1 MKPGWLTPAMLR
13 NFEKIR
19 AMGLAVLVLALIP
32 WMAQDFVSSLGAT
45 QRTTH
50 TTLRTTFEKD
60 DARVIR
66 AFDFARRNNRVEASL
81 VTEQSPR
88 QQTRDALLTITAGSK
103 REALDG
109 LADMTAAMKAAFANE
124 GGGELYDIGNTP
136 RALPVPNEQT
146 ILLRNVCRWGALLIL
161 LGGLAL
167 MANRL
172 LRSGLPPASMF
183 AIVAGLSG
191 AALLLLGGGLVWI
204 FALPV
209 LLLALVTVLTL
220 RVRRAEKWEEG
231 QAHITK
237 SRVMVKRHQF
247 AGEATQ
253 VTNKASVAYD
263 FSVGSQLFHGNRIS
277 VGFAP
282 ADEVNVT
289 LKRYPVGTTVP
300 VFYDPANPEEC
311 VLERKPPASLGCIW
325 GGAIVVL
332 LIYGAV
338 IFSIGKS
345 ESLAD
350 GLQAALHGAF
360 PRVHHPIWMIVLSV
374 FGLFCMGSWLW
385 NRQHVRK
392 AFPWLVAK
400 GRIVS
405 SQTESYLAFDGGHS
419 SSQHRF
425 YRALIEFA
433 YQVDGQEYHNTVGE
447 PGTMRASAEAEAARY
462 VAGTEVDVHYDP
474 QNPTHSALSIDEEMV
489 LDGRASLVVGLISI
503 AVAIYLALP

>member
-1 MKPGWLTPAMLR
+1 MKPSWLTPGMLR
-13 NFEKIR
+13 NFGKIR
-19 AMGLAVLVLALIP
+19 DLGVVVFVLALIP
-32 WMAQDFVSSLGAT
+32 WMLQDFISSFAAT
-45 QRTTH
+45 QMTAH
-50 TTLRTTFEKD
+50 TTLRTTFERD
-60 DARVIR
+60 DARLIR
-66 AFDFARRNNRVEASL
+66 AFDVARRNTRVGATL
-81 VTEQSPR
+81 VTEQDPG

-103 REALDG
+103 REALEG
-109 LADMTAAMKAAFANE
+109 LADMSAAMKAAFANE
-124 GGGELYDIGNTP
+124 GGGELYDVGNTP
-136 RALPVPNEQT
+136 RALVVPNEQT
-146 ILLRNVCRWGALLIL
+146 VLLRNACRWGALLIL

-167 MANRL
+167 MGNRL
-172 LRSGLPPASMF
+172 LRSGLPPAAMF

-209 LLLALVTVLTL
+209 LLLVLVTVLTL

-237 SRVMVKRHQF
+237 SRVTVKRHQF

-253 VTNKASVAYD
+253 VTNKATIAYD

-277 VGFAP
+277 LGFAP

-289 LKRYPVGTTVP
+289 LKRYPVGATVP

-332 LIYGAV
+332 LIYGLV
-338 IFSIGKS
+338 LFSIGRS
-345 ESLAD
+345 EALAS
-350 GLQAALHGAF
+350 GLQATLHGAF
-360 PRVHHPIWMIVLSV
+360 PRVHHPIMMIAAGL
-374 FGLFCMGSWLW
+374 FGLFCMGSWAW
-385 NRQHVRK
+385 NRRHVRK
-392 AFPWLVAK
+392 AYPWLVAK

-405 SQTESYLAFDGGHS
+405 SETESYLAFDGGHS
-419 SSQHRF
+419 SNQHRF

-474 QNPTHSALSIDEEMV
+474 QNPTHSALEIDEEMV
-489 LDGRASLVVGLISI
+489 LDGRASLVVGLVSL
-503 AVAIYLALP
+503 AVAVYLALP

>member
-1 MKPGWLTPAMLR
+1 MKPSWLTPGMLR
-13 NFEKIR
+13 NFEKIQG
-19 AMGLAVLVLALIP
+19 MGVAVFVLALIP
-32 WMAQDFVSSLGAT
+32 WMAQDFISSLAAT
-45 QRTTH
+45 QMTAH
-50 TTLRTTFEKD
+50 TTLRTTSEKN
-60 DARVIR
+60 DARLTQ
-66 AFDFARRNNRVEASL
+66 AFEYARRNNRAKANL
-81 VTEQSPR
+81 VTEQHPR
-88 QQTRDALLTITAGSK
+88 QQTRDALLTITARSK

-109 LADMTAAMKAAFANE
+109 LADMTAAMKAAFAQL

-146 ILLRNVCRWGALLIL
+146 ILLRNACRWGALLIL

-172 LRSGLPPASMF
+172 LRSGLPPAAMF
-183 AIVAGLSG
+183 AIIAGLSG
-191 AALLLLGGGLVWI
+191 AALLLFGGGLVWI

-209 LLLALVTVLTL
+209 LLLVLVTVLTL

-237 SRVMVKRHQF
+237 SRVTVKRHQF

-277 VGFAP
+277 LGFGP

-289 LKRYPVGTTVP
+289 LKRYPVGATVP

-311 VLERKPPASLGCIW
+311 VLERKPPASLGCLW
-325 GGAIVVL
+325 GGAILVL

-338 IFSIGKS
+338 IFSIGRS

-350 GLQAALHGAF
+350 GLRATLYGAF

-374 FGLFCMGSWLW
+374 FGLFCMGSWMW
-385 NRQHVRK
+385 NRRHVRK
-392 AFPWLVAK
+392 AFPWLAAK

-405 SQTESYLAFDGGHS
+405 SKTESYVAFDGGYS

-425 YRALIEFA
+425 YQALIEFA

-447 PGTMRASAEAEAARY
+447 PGTMRTSAEAEAARY
-462 VAGTEVDVHYDP
+462 VVGNEVDVHYDP
-474 QNPTHSALSIDEEMV
+474 QNPTHSALEIDEEMV
-489 LDGRASLVVGLISI
+489 LDGRASLVVGLVSL